1 MNTTYLNVL
10 ITIIAI
16 TLVGSFFVQFCAMFI
31 ALALFTPLDNM
42 DGNIEYYAPIIS
54 QDVADVE
61 YWVSP

>member
-10 ITIIAI
+10 VTIIAI
-16 TLVGSFFVQFCAMFI
+16 TLVGSFFANAFMI
-31 ALALFTPLDNM
+31 IIGLALYSSADNI
-42 DGNIEYYAPIIS
+42 DINTEHFLPIIS